1 MSVWLA
7 DATVVGKV
15 PWEYEFLRRASDP
28 TLRAFEEWLFRSA
41 SADAS
46 AFGSAPSVYAFATRI
61 DPVAGGDPTA
71 LSVGVLSPSED
82 AAGRSYVA
90 AVVATLSA
98 SVGRDHP
105 EILPIL
111 LETFWARAVEELA
124 RARAGPLA
132 PDDEALASLTRDPL
146 DPADEGLALYAEWT
160 RATARSQACAQLAR
174 PDGWLDG
181 AVDRAAA
188 ALRPGRSSDPHRAAR
203 AMLVPLGQAAG
214 ATLCFWLDVA
224 WRAVGRSGPFP
235 SFFWSHDGRS
245 GQALVAHP
253 VAPPSALK
261 LLWGGSSVDPVLDLV
276 HPANPADPAEGRTTQ
291 APLDGSLTGLLGGG
305 DGPIADLLE
314 IVG

>member
-1 MSVWLA
+1 MSIWLT
-7 DATVVGKV
+7 DAAVVGKV

-28 TLRAFEEWLFRSA
+28 TLRAFEDWLFRGA
-41 SADAS
+41 SADAQ
-46 AFGSAPSVYAFATRI
+46 AFTGAPSVYAFAARV
-61 DPVAGGDPTA
+61 DPIADADPPA

-90 AVVATLSA
+90 AVVAALSA
-98 SVGRDHP
+98 SVAGDHP

-111 LETFWARAVEELA
+111 LETFWARAVEQLA
-124 RARAGPLA
+124 RARAA
-132 PDDEALASLTRDPL
+132 PPAEGEALASRTGDPV
-146 DPADEGLALYAEWT
+146 DQAEEGLALYSAWT
-160 RATARSQACAQLAR
+160 RETTRSKACARLGR

-188 ALRPGRSSDPHRAAR
+188 ALRPGRSSGSPQAPR
-203 AMLVPLGQAAG
+203 AMLVPLGEAAG

-224 WRAVGRSGPFP
+224 WRAVGRSGPCP

-253 VAPPSALK
+253 AAPPSALK
-261 LLWGGSSVDPVLDLV
+261 LLWGGSTPDPVLDLV
-276 HPANPADPAEGRTTQ
+276 HAGDPAEGGAAGPPIER
-291 APLDGSLTGLLGGG
+291 SLAGLLGGG